1 MIRARA
7 TMVSASMPFGALV
20 HLLPAGVL
28 SREDPVGRYREIV
41 EALPRRDGLL
51 VVFVDDLQYLDAA
64 SVALLAQLLDGGE
77 VFLVG
82 TVRSETAPT
91 PTVASLW
98 RRDDVVRIDLG
109 DLSRDDVD
117 TLLHVVLGGP
127 VHSDAVAAIWSASR
141 GNALFVRELVLGAKD
156 AGDLAVRRGVWWLRG
171 SLSSTP
177 RLTDVVDDRVRA
189 VSDEARDGLELL
201 AVWEPLGLTELES
214 VVGAG
219 PIEELDRAGLLDVGL
234 DGQRQPVRLV
244 HPLYG
249 DVIRGGLAALTTR
262 RLLLAGADRIE
273 AFGARRR
280 GDQLRVAVARVD
292 AAGTAD
298 PQLLLAAARIARQSH
313 DYALVERLTRLA
325 DRAVVSTEQILL
337 RAEALHELGDFEEVE
352 RLLVETVPD
361 GGPDL
366 AVRLVALRVRNLMW
380 GLQRPADALAVN
392 RQAREQQADPAVLD
406 ELITDEALTLLHSN
420 HPDEALLALSTMSP
434 QPAPRALIL
443 RSIAEIPSLIAIGR
457 CETAL
462 GLVDEAY
469 VAHIGLD
476 DPSVIAHPGI
486 HIVYK
491 LEALL
496 EAGRLGEAEE
506 LAGYGYERSRRGGPP
521 LGRTW
526 FLLGLGRAAL
536 LAGRPRTAQRWLSE
550 GVVLSMGSG
559 FDGPHRLQ
567 LSLLAMAQAW
577 LGDLDG
583 AMATLTELDATPW
596 SAFSEAEHDLGQ
608 AWTTV
613 AAGDPYRAREVLRGA
628 AARAAAAGQRAVEA
642 RLLHDL
648 VRLGDGTTV
657 APRLRV
663 LASVCEGPLV
673 AAYAEHARAV
683 VDHDGEALDAVQRA
697 VLSSRFDPSRRRGV
711 ERRRRC
717 ASPRA
722 RPALRQRVARGVEV
736 AGRTLRGSKHAGT
749 DEHRITGALDVAR
762 TGDRHARRRRR
773 HQPRDRVTPVPLQ
786 AHRRQPPAER
796 VRQAGRT
803 EPGRTGR
810 RSSRDHRHPPRGRA
824 IPAIIISAVRR

>member
-1 MIRARA
+1 MSWSARCSFTIDVTFGPVAAGLMWRARRRELGVVTVPFVAGSRRRMVLADGRSKVHERWQLVGRHEEVARALDALHGSSRRGVVIHGPAGVGKSRLAAELVDRAAAEGRDVIRARA

-41 EALPRRDGLL
+41 EGLPRRDGLL
-51 VVFVDDLQYLDAA
+51 VVLVDDLQYLDAA

-82 TVRSETAPT
+82 TVRSETAPA

-127 VHSDAVAAIWSASR
+127 VHSDAVASIWSASR

-234 DGQRQPVRLV
+234 DGRRQPVRLV

-249 DVIRGGLAALTTR
+249 EVIRGGLAALTTR

-313 DYALVERLTRLA
+313 DYPLVERLTRLA

-392 RQAREQQADPAVLD
+392 RQAREQQADPALLD

-443 RSIAEIPSLIAIGR
+443 RSIAEIPSLTAIGR

-469 VAHIGLD
+469 VAHTRLD

-496 EAGRLGEAEE
+496 EAGRLVEAEE
-506 LAGYGYERSRRGGPP
+506 LAGYGYERTRREWPADRPDMVPLGTGTGRPPRRPPANGAAMVVGGRRAVDGQRVRRPSSPPALPAGSGAGVARGSRRRDGHIDGT
-521 LGRTW
+521 R
-526 FLLGLGRAAL
+526 RNA
-536 LAGRPRTAQRWLSE
+536 
-550 GVVLSMGSG
+550 VVG
-559 FDGPHRLQ
+559 
-567 LSLLAMAQAW
+567 
-577 LGDLDG
+577 
-583 AMATLTELDATPW
+583 
-596 SAFSEAEHDLGQ
+596 
-608 AWTTV
+608 
-613 AAGDPYRAREVLRGA
+613 VLRG
-628 AARAAAAGQRAVEA
+628 
-642 RLLHDL
+642 
-648 VRLGDGTTV
+648 
-657 APRLRV
+657 
-663 LASVCEGPLV
+663 
-673 AAYAEHARAV
+673 
-683 VDHDGEALDAVQRA
+683 
-697 VLSSRFDPSRRRGV
+697 
-711 ERRRRC
+711 
-717 ASPRA
+717 RA
-722 RPALRQRVARGVEV
+722 RPWSGVDH
-736 AGRTLRGSKHAGT
+736 GG
-749 DEHRITGALDVAR
+749 
-762 TGDRHARRRRR
+762 
-773 HQPRDRVTPVPLQ
+773 
-786 AHRRQPPAER
+786 
-796 VRQAGRT
+796 
-803 EPGRTGR
+803 GR
-810 RSSRDHRHPPRGRA
+810 RSVPGEGSVAWCRRASRGRRA
-824 IPAIIISAVRR
+824 AGGRGQAAP